1 MPWSNNSILKDV
13 QMSDSKRATSIVTI
27 LPTVTAIKT
36 VSEVENPQ
44 SLSPKQRQKQAELIA
59 KEKEAARIS
68 AELDK
73 INQLKEKILANA
85 QAEADRLIQAAQAQS
100 EEIKTTA
107 YEEAFEAGE
116 KAGTE
121 KGYQLGMEHAAV
133 VARDLIV
140 NAQENAE
147 NLLRES
153 QQYIKDKKQEWTT
166 YSVLMAEALIKKQF
180 ELDETTILS
189 VLEPLWLEIEEPDQ
203 LLVIRTHPQHV
214 SVLKEKMEEKKS
226 ELPHFRYVILKQTE
240 YSPYQVE
247 LESDSMLLT
256 FDLQEEL
263 QQFLDQLKKDE

>member
-13 QMSDSKRATSIVTI
+13 QMCDSQRATSIVTI
-27 LPTVTAIKT
+27 LPTIPPIK
-36 VSEVENPQ
+36 SALEVEQ
-44 SLSPKQRQKQAELIA
+44 AQALSPKQRQKQAELVA
-59 KEKEAARIS
+59 KEREAARVA
-68 AELDK
+68 AELEK
-73 INQLKEKILANA
+73 INHLKEKILTNA
-85 QAEADRLIQAAQAQS
+85 QAEAERLIQSAQVQC
-100 EEIKTTA
+100 EQIKTTA
-107 YEEAFEAGE
+107 YEEGFAAGE

-121 KGYQLGMEHAAV
+121 NGYQIGMEHAAV

-147 NLLRES
+147 KMLQES

-180 ELDETTILS
+180 EMDEKTILS

-214 SVLKEKMEEKKS
+214 SVLQEKMEEKKS
-226 ELPHFRYVILKQTE
+226 ELPHFRYVILKQPD